1 MKTLLRAVSLS
12 ALVLVSLGSAA
23 RAMDMNQMES
33 PRWIS
38 FGIGGGV
45 SVPVADAKDAFKTGY
60 NGQGFVRFNL
70 HGLPIQPRIEFS
82 LSHFD
87 VDEVKV
93 GTTGTGQVMAG
104 LANLEFPL
112 LQTGPIRPYIVA
124 GLGAYNLKT
133 ELDPGVM
140 ALQRDNTPTSASD
153 TKFGVN
159 GGGGVMLHF
168 GHTISAYAEARVDNV
183 FTDQGVI
190 DTKQI
195 QVVPVTFGVVF

>member
-12 ALVLVSLGSAA
+12 ALVLASLGSAA

-87 VDEVKV
+87 LDEVKV

-124 GLGAYNLKT
+124 GVGAYNLET
-133 ELDPGVM
+133 ELDN
-140 ALQRDNTPTSASD
+140 ATTSASD

-183 FTDQGVI
+183 FTDEGFI

>member
-12 ALVLVSLGSAA
+12 ALVLVCLGSAA

-33 PRWIS
+33 PRMIS

-104 LANLEFPL
+104 LANLEFSL
-112 LQTGPIRPYIVA
+112 LPTGMIRPYIVA
-124 GLGAYNLKT
+124 GLGAYNVKT
-133 ELDPGVM
+133 ELD
-140 ALQRDNTPTSASD
+140 NTAAASASD

-159 GGGGVMLHF
+159 GGGGIMLHF
-168 GHTISAYAEARVDNV
+168 GHTVSAYAEARVDNV
-183 FTDQGVI
+183 FTDQGFI

>member
-1 MKTLLRAVSLS
+1 MKLPLRAVWLS
-12 ALVLVSLGSAA
+12 VLVLMCFGSAA
-23 RAMDMNQMES
+23 RAMDPSQMES
-33 PRWIS
+33 PRMIS

-45 SVPVADAKDAFKTGY
+45 AVPVADAKDAFKTGF

-70 HGLPIQPRIEFS
+70 HGLPIQPRLEFS

-87 VDEVKV
+87 INEAKV
-93 GTTGTGQVMAG
+93 GTTGTGQVAAG

-112 LQTGPIRPYIVA
+112 INAGMIRPYIVA
-124 GLGAYNLKT
+124 GLGAYNVKT
-133 ELDPGVM
+133 ELDNVQSTG
-140 ALQRDNTPTSASD
+140 NTSD
-153 TKFGVN
+153 LKFGVN
-159 GGGGVMLHF
+159 GGAGVILHF
-168 GHTISAYAEARVDNV
+168 GHTISAYAEGRVDNV

>member
-1 MKTLLRAVSLS
+1 MKSLLRAVSLS
-12 ALVLVSLGSAA
+12 ALVMVCLGPAA
-23 RAMDMNQMES
+23 SAMDMNQMES
-33 PRWIS
+33 SRMIS

-45 SVPVADAKDAFKTGY
+45 SVPVADAKDAFKTGF
-60 NGQGFVRFNL
+60 NGQGFVRLNL
-70 HGLPIQPRIEFS
+70 HGLPIQPRLEFS

-104 LANLEFPL
+104 LANLEFFL
-112 LQTGPIRPYIVA
+112 LQSGMIRPYIMA

-133 ELDPGVM
+133 ELD
-140 ALQRDNTPTSASD
+140 NTTGSVSD
-153 TKFGVN
+153 TQFGVN
-159 GGGGVMLHF
+159 GGGGLMIRL

-183 FTDQGVI
+183 FTDKGLI
-190 DTKQI
+190 DTDQI